1 MAAQPAR
8 HLHVIDAETG
18 ERFDECPTC
27 ATKEIEL
34 KGLQRDIRAWIK
46 RYDELKRD
54 KEQEAREDALWP
66 QAVRVFQAWQTAT
79 AQVRREAGEKR
90 SATARENAEF
100 NGDRF
105 FLIQPYLKNTK
116 KYGSEFCMR
125 AVAGIAYDH
134 FHTRRR
140 NGSRKRFDEWER
152 CFKDA
157 REVEERANAAPK
169 DWREREPFAQA
180 LDSIKLLTA

>member
-1 MAAQPAR
+1 MAAPQPAR
-8 HLHVIDAETG
+8 HLHVIDRDTG
-18 ERFDECPTC
+18 ETFDECPTC

-66 QAVRVFQAWQTAT
+66 QAVRVFQAWQQAT
-79 AQVRREAGEKR
+79 GHTR
-90 SATARENAEF
+90 STFNA
-100 NGDRF
+100 DRF
-105 FLIQPYLKNTK
+105 FLIQPFLKNTK
-116 KYGSEFCMR
+116 EYGAEICLR
-125 AVAGIAYDH
+125 AVAGISFDAY
-134 FHTRRR
+134 RVKRK
-140 NGSRKRFDEWER
+140 NGSWRVFDEWER

-169 DWREREPFAQA
+169 DWKTREPFAHT
-180 LDSIKLLTA
+180 LDSLKVLSA